1 MKSLTIKRKII
12 YAQFSLVASLFFFH
26 ISSFAQYPKVEMQ
39 NTERREI
46 TSSILK
52 QNLLLYVQ
60 LPESYGK
67 NNKKYP
73 VLYLLD
79 GQWLFPLVSGLC
91 GNEYGDAAIPE

>member
-1 MKSLTIKRKII
+1 MKSLSIKKNII
-12 YAQFSLVASLFFFH
+12 YAQFSLIASLMLFH
-26 ISSFAQYPKVEMQ
+26 IPSLAQYPKVEMQ

-67 NNKKYP
+67 KNIRYP

-91 GNEYGDAAIPE
+91 GNEYGDAAI